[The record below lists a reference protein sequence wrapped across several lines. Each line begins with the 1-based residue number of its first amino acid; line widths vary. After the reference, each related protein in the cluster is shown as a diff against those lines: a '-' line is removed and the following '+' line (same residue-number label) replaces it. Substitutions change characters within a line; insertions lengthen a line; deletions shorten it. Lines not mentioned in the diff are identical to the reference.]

1 MHGVTIMT
9 EHLNTEFLE
18 EIKDVM
24 EEEFALL
31 LETYLR
37 ESELQHQR
45 IDEAWQE
52 QGLDELRR
60 CAHSLKGS
68 SGNIGAE
75 QLAALCSQLERLA
88 RDKETEEVP
97 ETIAALSQEFAAVRV
112 TVTGLYESH
121 R

>member
-1 MHGVTIMT
+1 MT
-9 EHLNTEFLE
+9 EHLNTEMLE
-18 EIKDVM
+18 ELKDVM
-24 EEEFALL
+24 EEEFPLL

-37 ESELQHQR
+37 ESEFQHQR
-45 IDEAWQE
+45 IDEAWRE

-68 SGNIGAE
+68 SSNIGAE
-75 QLAALCSQLERLA
+75 QLAELCSQLERLA
-88 RDKETEEVP
+88 KDEETSDVP
-97 ETIAALSQEFAAVRV
+97 DTLAALSQEFTAVRE